1 MTTLTANA
9 VIQAVDRFSGPIG
22 RMAGALGALHSRAAG
37 VVDRTAAATRK
48 LQAAATPTAIGLGLM
63 IHKTQEFEK
72 KALGARIATIADA
85 LERVGGVATIN
96 HKRIAQEGDAIRASA
111 LAISKL
117 YGVSPTG
124 LMEAAEAAAKMG
136 IELKKAEAVMKASAI
151 WKMADPDIG
160 YGKGAEFLGTLG
172 LQFRAPTEIDK
183 YNAWIKAVADKI
195 ALTASATRTSISR
208 IQEGFRQFSGT
219 FATFGGTI
227 DQASALLG
235 GMTQG
240 GLLDVESGTAL
251 KSSALRFIRPT
262 IEGTAALAALGIDRR
277 NYMDLTGADPRR
289 AANQLMQLFP
299 GYISKT
305 AKWGLYRQL
314 AAAQKSGL
322 GADPEFI
329 NRIAAQ
335 IQKLTKGRETIEDV
349 HGKVLTAIT
358 TSGGKVDFFKY
369 LGDIAKLVET
379 GKISDAQMGVIFE
392 GRHLARMK
400 TLFRQWPE
408 VMRILKIITG
418 AKGEGL
424 DATRDLYKDSAF
436 GRWEMAMASL
446 ERAMIRLRSS
456 EGITGLINQ
465 FERLA
470 GAIADLPP
478 GAVQTVGYLV
488 AALGGLATAG
498 VIASGVG
505 LLATSLAVIGS
516 KIILVGAL
524 LFGLGYAAYWVYENW
539 DEVKAKLGEVWDAI
553 KQKAADIGA
562 AIKRALPGP
571 LRAAVEAIQWV
582 IENWSTL
589 VARVETGVERI
600 KAALSSMATN
610 LKAGNPAPIL
620 KHAPGPLGMLFKAWD
635 WWNKS
640 SAPATGGPSVPS
652 TGAPLI
658 RDLNPAA
665 GPRTIDVTGKVQAEG
680 SVTGKVQVDITV
692 RDSAGRPVERK
703 STTGD
708 LRGPLKTGKTM
719 PDVTG
724 PAAGG
729 PR

>member
-63 IHKTQEFEK
+63 IYKTQEFEK

-111 LAISKL
+111 LAISKI

-172 LQFRAPTEIDK
+172 LQFRAPTELDK

-289 AANQLMQLFP
+289 ASNQLMQLFP

-314 AAAQKSGL
+314 ADAQKSGL

-335 IQKLTKGRETIEDV
+335 IQKMTQGRETIEDV

-408 VMRILKIITG
+408 VMRIMKIITG

-424 DATRDLYKDSAF
+424 DATRELYKDSAF
-436 GRWEMAMASL
+436 GRWEMAIASL
-446 ERAMIRLRSS
+446 ERALIRLRSS
-456 EGITGLINQ
+456 EGITGLISQ

-470 GAIADLPP
+470 AAIADMPP

-498 VIASGVG
+498 VVASGIG
-505 LLATSLAVIGS
+505 LLASSLAVLGV
-516 KIILVGAL
+516 KIIAIGAVI
-524 LFGLGYAAYWVYENW
+524 GGIGYAAYQLYQNFEY
-539 DEVKAKLGEVWDAI
+539 VKSGLASIAEWAKSAVLATLANALAGPFTALFRILSDVM
-553 KQKAADIGA
+553 GA
-562 AIKRALPGP
+562 WQSFVGSI
-571 LRAAVEAIQWV
+571 
-582 IENWSTL
+582 
-589 VARVETGVERI
+589 ETGVERI
-600 KAALSSMATN
+600 LAAFSKLTGAMRAISGVM
-610 LKAGNPAPIL
+610 KW
-620 KHAPGPLGMLFKAWD
+620 APGPLGLMFRGLDALGKT
-635 WWNKS
+635 S
-640 SAPATGGPSVPS
+640 GSAPATGGPSVPS

-665 GPRTIDVTGKVQAEG
+665 GPRTIDVTGKVHAEG

-708 LRGPLKTGKTM
+708 LRGPLKTGRTM